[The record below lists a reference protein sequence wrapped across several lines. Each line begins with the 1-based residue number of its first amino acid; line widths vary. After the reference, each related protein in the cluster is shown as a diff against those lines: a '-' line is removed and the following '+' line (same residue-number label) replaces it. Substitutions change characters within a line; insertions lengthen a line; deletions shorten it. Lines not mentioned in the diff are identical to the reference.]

1 MKRFHLHIAVE
12 DLQQSIAFYQTL
24 FGQAP
29 TVVKPD
35 YAKWML
41 DDPRVNFA
49 ISQRGMPA
57 GVDHLGIQV
66 EEERELA
73 EIKTR
78 FDQAELNTLTQDGT
92 VCCYATSNK
101 HWVTDPSGIAWE
113 AYRTLDSAPTFHDS
127 KTTSQSACCSPNSG
141 PITGTVAIENI
152 AFSRRAQTL
161 DNKQT

>member
-1 MKRFHLHIAVE
+1 MKRFHLHISVE
-12 DLQQSIAFYQTL
+12 DLQKSIAFYKTL

-29 TVVKPD
+29 TVVKSD

-49 ISQRGMPA
+49 ISQRGVPV

-66 EEERELA
+66 DEEGELA

-113 AYRTLDSAPTFHDS
+113 AYLTLDSAPTFHDS
-127 KTTSQSACCSPNSG
+127 KTTTQSACCSPNTGLNSG
-141 PITGTVAIENI
+141 TIAIEKI
-152 AFSRRAQTL
+152 AFSRRNQTQH
-161 DNKQT
+161 N